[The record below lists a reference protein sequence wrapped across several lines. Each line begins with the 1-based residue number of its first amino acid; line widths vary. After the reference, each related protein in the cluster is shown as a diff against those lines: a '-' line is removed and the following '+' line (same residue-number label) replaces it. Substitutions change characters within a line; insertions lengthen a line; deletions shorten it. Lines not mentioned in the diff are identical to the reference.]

1 MKVQHFILAFAATA
15 MLFTACEEKQIMP
28 GDNDNNQEGMRI
40 ELPDTNGI
48 EISVDSAR
56 KICHTL
62 PDNGTTGEL
71 YKLSGIIVGNT
82 THPYQV
88 PSRYRDINFQIWDE
102 KNDTSWIDCYTIRN
116 INNIQFRNS
125 NEIPRSGSKVTV
137 LGYLTKYVNKAG
149 TKTTPE
155 LKEGFIVRIDSMVCP
170 EFPGCP
176 EPGAGEISVN
186 RAQYIADS
194 INSGNTSKDTYKI
207 LGVVVTVDATPADI
221 KKYGNVTFS
230 ISSDGTSYATCYR
243 LKGINDINKIAI
255 NDTVLVEAK
264 IQNYNG
270 ICEPTSGS
278 IIKSTNPNFP
288 THF

>member
-48 EISVDSAR
+48 EITVDSAR
-56 KICHTL
+56 KICRTL

-71 YKLSGIIVGNT
+71 YKITGVVMGNT

-88 PSRYRDINFQIWDE
+88 PSRYRDVNFLIGDAS
-102 KNDTSWIDCYTIRN
+102 NDTCLDCYTIKN
-116 INNIQFRNS
+116 VNNIQFRNS
-125 NEIPRSGSKVTV
+125 NEVPRFGSKVTV

-155 LKEGFIVRIDSMVCP
+155 LKEGFIVRIDEFVAP

-186 RAQYIADS
+186 RAIQISDS
-194 INSGNTSKDTYKI
+194 INSGNTSSGSYKI
-207 LGVVVTVDATPADI
+207 LGVIVTIDDVSGVKTSYKNA
-221 KKYGNVTFS
+221 TFS

-243 LKGINDINKIAI
+243 TKVVDNINKIAI
-255 NDTVLVEAK
+255 NDTVLIEAK

-270 ICEPTSGS
+270 ICEPAQGT
-278 IIKSTNPNFP
+278 ILKSTNPNFP

>member
-28 GDNDNNQEGMRI
+28 GDNDNNQEGMRV
-40 ELPDTNGI
+40 EMPDTNGI
-48 EISVDSAR
+48 EISLDSA
-56 KICHTL
+56 INLCMTL

-71 YKLSGIIVGNT
+71 YKISGVVVGNT

-88 PSRYRDINFQIWDE
+88 PSRYRDINFLIMNE
-102 KNDTSWIDCYTIRN
+102 ATGKSLDCYTMKN
-116 INNIQFRNS
+116 LKNVQFRNS
-125 NEIPRSGSKVTV
+125 NEVPRFGSKVTV

-155 LKEGFIVRIDSMVCP
+155 LKEGFIVRMDEFVAP

-194 INSGNTSKDTYKI
+194 INSGNTTTGTYKI
-207 LGVVVTVDATPADI
+207 RGVVVTVDATPADI
-221 KKYGNVTFS
+221 KQYGNVTFS
-230 ISSDGTSYATCYR
+230 ISSDGTNYATCYR
-243 LKGINDINKIAI
+243 LKGINDIKKIAI

-270 ICEPTSGS
+270 ICEPTQGNV
-278 IIKSTNPNFP
+278 IQSTNPNF
-288 THF
+288 